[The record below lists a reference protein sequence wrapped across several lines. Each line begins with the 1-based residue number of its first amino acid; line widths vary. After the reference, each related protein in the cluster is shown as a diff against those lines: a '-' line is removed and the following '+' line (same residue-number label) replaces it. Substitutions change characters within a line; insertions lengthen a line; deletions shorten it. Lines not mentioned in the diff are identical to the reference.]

1 MNKTLLLLCILSLSF
16 SAFAQKISWGPKISI
31 SSPTL
36 KLSDLSSIGM
46 ENQAVSLLDQSNP
59 SIGFQLGIFARAS
72 FLGFYVQP
80 EVLLSNSS
88 SEISYSDLSDV
99 ENPLDLVGDVKLNK
113 LDVPLLFGKRFF
125 KILRV
130 NAGPVF
136 TLLLS
141 QNVNQPN
148 NTAKEIETNY
158 KDSTVGA
165 QLGIGL
171 DLAIVTIDLRYEIAL
186 QNISEGLTIGDTQ
199 FAADQRLNQI
209 LLSVGMKF

>member
-1 MNKTLLLLCILSLSF
+1 MKKIILLLCILSTSF
-16 SAFAQKISWGPKISI
+16 STHAQKFSWGPKISI

-36 KLSDLSSIGM
+36 KLSDLSSTSV
-46 ENQAVSLLDQSNP
+46 EDQAISLLEQSNP
-59 SIGFQLGIFARAS
+59 SIGFQLGVFARAS

-88 SEISYSDLSDV
+88 SEISYSDITDL

-113 LDVPLLFGKRFF
+113 LDVPVLFGKRFF
-125 KILRV
+125 KIIRV

-141 QNVNQPN
+141 QDVEQKS

-165 QLGIGL
+165 QFGVGL
-171 DLAIVTIDLRYEIAL
+171 DLAVVTIDLRYEIAL

-199 FAADQRLNQI
+199 FVADQRLNQ
-209 LLSVGMKF
+209 LMLSIGMKF

>member
-1 MNKTLLLLCILSLSF
+1 MNKTLLLLSILSLPF
-16 SAFAQKISWGPKISI
+16 SAFGQKISWGPKISI

-36 KLSDLSSIGM
+36 KLGNLSSIGM
-46 ENQAVSLLDQSNP
+46 ENQAVNVLDQSNP

-99 ENPLDLVGDVKLNK
+99 ENPLDLVADVKLNK
-113 LDVPLLFGKRFF
+113 LDVPLLFGKQFS

-141 QNVNQPN
+141 QNINQPN

-186 QNISEGLTIGDTQ
+186 QNISEGLTIGNTQ

>member
-1 MNKTLLLLCILSLSF
+1 MKKIILLLYILLLSF
-16 SAFAQKISWGPKISI
+16 SANAQKFSWGPKISI

-36 KLSDLSSIGM
+36 KLSDLAL
-46 ENQAVSLLDQSNP
+46 NATQDQAVSLLEQSNP
-59 SIGFQLGIFARAS
+59 SIGFQLGIYSRAS
-72 FLGFYVQP
+72 FLGFYIQP
-80 EVLLSNSS
+80 EILLSNSR
-88 SEISYSDLSDV
+88 SEINYTDLTDLD
-99 ENPLDLVGDVKLNK
+99 NPLDLVGDVKLNK
-113 LDVPLLFGKRFF
+113 LDVPVLFGKRFF

-141 QNVNQPN
+141 QNIEQGS

-171 DLAIVTIDLRYEIAL
+171 DLALVTIDLRYEIAL
-186 QNISEGLTIGDTQ
+186 QNISDGLAIGDTQ
-199 FAADQRLNQI
+199 FVADQRLNQI
-209 LLSVGMKF
+209 LLSLGMKF

>member
-130 NAGPVF
+130 NGGPVF

>member
-1 MNKTLLLLCILSLSF
+1 MNKTLLLLCTLLLSF
-16 SAFAQKISWGPKISI
+16 STFAQKISWGPKISI

-36 KLSDLSSIGM
+36 KLSDLSSTGI

-72 FLGFYVQP
+72 FLGFYIQP

-141 QNVNQPN
+141 QNVKQPN

-209 LLSVGMKF
+209 LISVGMKF

>member
-1 MNKTLLLLCILSLSF
+1 MKKIILLLYILLLSF
-16 SAFAQKISWGPKISI
+16 SANAQKFSWGPKISI

-36 KLSDLSSIGM
+36 KLSDLAL
-46 ENQAVSLLDQSNP
+46 NATQDQAVRLLEQSNP
-59 SIGFQLGIFARAS
+59 SIGFQLGIYSRAS
-72 FLGFYVQP
+72 FLGFYIQP
-80 EVLLSNSS
+80 EILLSNSR
-88 SEISYSDLSDV
+88 SEINYTDLTDLD
-99 ENPLDLVGDVKLNK
+99 NPLDLVGDVKLNK
-113 LDVPLLFGKRFF
+113 LDVPVLFGKRFF

-141 QNVNQPN
+141 QNIEQGS

-171 DLAIVTIDLRYEIAL
+171 DLALVTIDLRYEIAL
-186 QNISEGLTIGDTQ
+186 QNISDGLAIGDTQ
-199 FAADQRLNQI
+199 FVADQRLNQI
-209 LLSVGMKF
+209 LLSLGMKF

>member
-1 MNKTLLLLCILSLSF
+1 
-16 SAFAQKISWGPKISI
+16 
-31 SSPTL
+31 
-36 KLSDLSSIGM
+36 M
-46 ENQAVSLLDQSNP
+46 ENQAVNLLDQSNP

-99 ENPLDLVGDVKLNK
+99 ENPLDLVADVKLNK
-113 LDVPLLFGKRFF
+113 LDVPLLFGKQFS

-141 QNVNQPN
+141 QNINQPN

-186 QNISEGLTIGDTQ
+186 QNISEGLTIGNTQ